1 MSIKLNLLLD
11 LLKQV
16 NETEEISGKKFDNRF
31 EFEALNDG
39 FGGAHLI
46 EKFPELRERDRHLL
60 YARTQALLDFEVE
73 KYDGRDDY
81 FGSPVSIT
89 PRGLEFLETK
99 SQTWWT
105 RQFEALKNNVMTIA
119 LSVAITLFSAWAL
132 KLTGLNQ

>member
-1 MSIKLNLLLD
+1 VSIKLNLLLD

-16 NETEEISGKKFDNRF
+16 NETEEISGKKFDNRY

-60 YARTQALLDFEVE
+60 YARTQALLDFEVK

-119 LSVAITLFSAWAL
+119 LSVAITLLSAWAL